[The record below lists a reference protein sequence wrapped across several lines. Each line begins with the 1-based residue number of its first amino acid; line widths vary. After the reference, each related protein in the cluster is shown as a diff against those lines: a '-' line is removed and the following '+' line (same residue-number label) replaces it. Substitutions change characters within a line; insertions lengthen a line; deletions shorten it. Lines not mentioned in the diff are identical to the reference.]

1 MSEPLPVLYSF
12 RRCPYAMRARMALAV
27 SGQTIEL
34 REVELKH
41 RPDELYQASAKG
53 TVPVLVLPDGQ
64 VIDESLEIMHW
75 ALGQHDGMHKHE
87 AMTQHEAMTWLP
99 ATAAMQAECD
109 ALIARNDG
117 AFKHHLDRY
126 KYATRY
132 AGADEVEHRELGA
145 AIMRDLDARLRQCAH
160 LLGDAFTLADAAI
173 APFVRQYALADRAW
187 FEAQEWSAL
196 RVWLDQFTAS
206 ERFLAIMQK
215 YPVWQAGDGVS
226 EVRWL

>member
-1 MSEPLPVLYSF
+1 MSEPLPVFYSF
-12 RRCPYAMRARMALAV
+12 RRCPYPMRARMALAV

-34 REVELKH
+34 REVELQH

-64 VIDESLEIMHW
+64 VIDESLEIMAW
-75 ALGQHDGMHKHE
+75 ALGKHDPL
-87 AMTQHEAMTWLP
+87 TWLP
-99 ATAAMQAECD
+99 ATQALQAECD

-132 AGADEVEHRELGA
+132 AGADELEHRDAAA
-145 AIMRDLDARLRQCAH
+145 AILRDLDARLRQCAH

-187 FEAQEWSAL
+187 FDAQAWSAL

-206 ERFLAIMQK
+206 KRFLTIMQK
-215 YPVWQAGDGVS
+215 YPVWRAGDGLRV
-226 EVRWL
+226 VRWQ